1 VKIQAKD
8 LVRTRQY
15 VQKFYQM
22 RSQLQAVQ
30 LKLEVARTTE
40 AMSSAMTGV
49 TKALGAMNKQMNI
62 PQLQQIM
69 MEFERNNEQAEMQ
82 QEMMDDAMDDVME
95 GDEEE
100 EDAIVSQVL
109 DEIGVTMG
117 DSVPVAPS
125 GMPEQAAAAPAAVPA
140 AAVAAPQAAVAGGGA
155 AADPQVSELEARLN
169 NLRR

>member
-1 VKIQAKD
+1 M
-8 LVRTRQY
+8 RTRQY
-15 VQKFYQM
+15 VAKFYTM

-49 TKALGAMNKQMNI
+49 SKALGAMNKQMNI
-62 PQLQQIM
+62 PKLQEIM
-69 MEFERNNEQAEMQ
+69 MDFERNNAKAEMQ
-82 QEMMDDAMDDVME
+82 QEMMDDAMDEVME

-109 DEIGVTMG
+109 DEIGITMG

-125 GMPEQAAAAPAAVPA
+125 GLPEQAVAAPSATAAVPTAAAVAPQAAMAGGAAAAAP
-140 AAVAAPQAAVAGGGA
+140 
-155 AADPQVSELEARLN
+155 DPQVSELEARLN